1 MIDAFCVARSLR
13 TTQIYACVCNLHYEI
28 IAFQQG
34 SDRICT
40 PNHSTRSEPSEKT
53 FRIASSGGDRLAVVR
68 LYLRLAATRVKLR
81 FSTSTKMSTQQTA
94 FRTRRAV
101 GALMIVFASFAL
113 LNGERHVRKVLK
125 NKMEN
130 FQQTPFSLKTRLQ
143 LVAAAGRASSPPP
156 TRRLQPPSMARR
168 PHHAKLTTRAKRPPT
183 RTALFRAAAIC
194 TRFKTCQFQSL
205 LVYF

>member
-1 MIDAFCVARSLR
+1 MRA
-13 TTQIYACVCNLHYEI
+13 Q
-28 IAFQQG
+28 
-34 SDRICT
+34 
-40 PNHSTRSEPSEKT
+40 NHSFSRHGANHFFS
-53 FRIASSGGDRLAVVR
+53 RRAVVR

-168 PHHAKLTTRAKRPPT
+168 PHRAKFATIYRSPPIQAASSRATKQCKLKVYTIFVLDFYIFRTVTITENCKQAAAKLYLDK
-183 RTALFRAAAIC
+183 
-194 TRFKTCQFQSL
+194 QSL
-205 LVYF
+205 SITATMDKSFNGQV